1 MCVAVRQHAD
11 KVDQINIA
19 SFIESGLLCPL
30 CGLAMTVGGGG
41 LLRWQATLAMTI
53 QGERALASLNF

>member
-1 MCVAVRQHAD
+1 MRQHAD
-11 KVDQINIA
+11 KVDQINID
-19 SFIESGLLCPL
+19 SFIES
-30 CGLAMTVGGGG
+30 G